1 MQGRPPRVSNS
12 GRYPGEAGGGGEKAP
27 PERRSEGGT
36 GGPRGRFFR
45 LPFPAIIPAR
55 FASSRFPGK
64 ALADIGGKPMV
75 VRVAERARDSG
86 ARDVYV
92 ATDHGDIA
100 AAVERY
106 GHQAVMTRGDHAT
119 GTDRIAEVVERLGL
133 AADSLVVN
141 VQGDEPMIEPGLIRA
156 VATLLEDTPEA
167 AMATA
172 CHPIRDARELFNPN
186 IVKVVLD
193 HAGMARYFSR
203 APVPWAQD
211 AFADSTRSLPQGLPF
226 YRHIGIYAYRAD
238 FLRNYPR
245 LERSPLEEFE
255 ALEQLRALWHGYAIA
270 VALRQDAPLAGVDTV
285 EDLERTRSLFDRTVH
300 NR

>member
-1 MQGRPPRVSNS
+1 MSF
-12 GRYPGEAGGGGEKAP
+12 
-27 PERRSEGGT
+27 T
-36 GGPRGRFFR
+36 
-45 LPFPAIIPAR
+45 AIIPAR
-55 FASSRFPGK
+55 FASSRLSGK

-75 VRVAERARDSG
+75 VRVADRVRESG
-86 ARDVYV
+86 AREVYV

-100 AAVERY
+100 AAVQRH

-156 VATLLEDTPEA
+156 VAALLADTPEA
-167 AMATA
+167 AMSTA
-172 CHPIRDARELFNPN
+172 CHPIRDMGELFNPN
-186 IVKVVLD
+186 VVKVVLD
-193 HAGMARYFSR
+193 QAGLARYFSR
-203 APVPWAQD
+203 APVPWARD
-211 AFADSTRSLPQGLPF
+211 AFAASARGLPQGFPC

-238 FLRNYPR
+238 FLRAYPQ

-270 VALRQDAPLAGVDTV
+270 VAVRQDAPLPGVDTP
-285 EDLERTRSLFDRTVH
+285 EDLERVRALFDPARH
-300 NR
+300 KR

>member
-1 MQGRPPRVSNS
+1 MSF
-12 GRYPGEAGGGGEKAP
+12 
-27 PERRSEGGT
+27 T
-36 GGPRGRFFR
+36 
-45 LPFPAIIPAR
+45 AIIPAR

-64 ALADIGGKPMV
+64 ALADIGGRPMV
-75 VRVAERARDSG
+75 VRVADRARESG
-86 ARDVYV
+86 ARGVYV
-92 ATDHGDIA
+92 ATDHRDIA

-156 VATLLEDTPEA
+156 VATLLADTPEA

-172 CHPIRDARELFNPN
+172 CHPIRDMGELFNPN

-193 HAGMARYFSR
+193 HAGLARYFSR
-203 APVPWAQD
+203 APVPFARD
-211 AFADSTRSLPQGLPF
+211 AFADAHDPSKPALASVRTLPAGLPC

-238 FLRNYPR
+238 FLRLYPR
-245 LERSPLEEFE
+245 LERSQLEKFE

-270 VALRQDAPLAGVDTV
+270 VAVRQDAPPIGVDTA
-285 EDLERTRSLFDRTVH
+285 EDLERARALFDRKDH
-300 NR
+300 GR